1 MYLWRYDIIFMDDIY
16 TWLTQPLGFSVRNTA
31 SLPCVHNRIEDT
43 TTPNKER
50 SGISNLFGYAFYPV
64 TYD

>member
-1 MYLWRYDIIFMDDIY
+1 MDDIY